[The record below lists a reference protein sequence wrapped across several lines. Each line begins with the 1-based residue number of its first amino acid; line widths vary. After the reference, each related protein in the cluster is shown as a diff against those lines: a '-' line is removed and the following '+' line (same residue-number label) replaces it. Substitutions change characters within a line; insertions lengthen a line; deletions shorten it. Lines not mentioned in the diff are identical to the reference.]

1 MYIPRLRRMT
11 DAIAHLKSIDPQT
24 ELTPHFLETLIY
36 TEKIT
41 ALKYGYAWVVNLDEL
56 YAFFSTEPT
65 EQPPLVFDLPQKMMT
80 STQIVKLFMEED
92 GDTLIRRPNLRRF
105 IQANNLPYYPYN
117 PSKWIIDSE
126 KFMQAVN
133 PRGICQ
139 RAAPPKIRSLLRSI
153 DLLKAE
159 HPHLQ
164 LTRQEILSTFES
176 DEVFKI
182 KNGTHW
188 LLNYDELETAILLE
202 NYIIKK

>member
-1 MYIPRLRRMT
+1 
-11 DAIAHLKSIDPQT
+11 
-24 ELTPHFLETLIY
+24 
-36 TEKIT
+36 
-41 ALKYGYAWVVNLDEL
+41 
-56 YAFFSTEPT
+56 
-65 EQPPLVFDLPQKMMT
+65 MT

-117 PSKWIIDSE
+117 PSKWIIDGE
-126 KFMQAVN
+126 KFMQAVH

-139 RAAPPKIRSLLRSI
+139 RASPPKIRSLLRSI

-164 LTRQEILSTFES
+164 LTRQEILSTFEL